1 MNSDLEIKFDSI
13 ESAIEDIKEGKV
25 VIVVDDEDRENEGDF
40 LTAARNM
47 TPELV
52 NFMAKEGRGLICVP
66 LTEERCDELDLD
78 LMVGKN
84 TATHET
90 AFTVSVDLLG
100 NGCTTGISAQ
110 DRSKTI
116 IALIEENT
124 KKEDLGRPGHIFPLK
139 AKAGGVLRRAGH
151 TEAAIDLSRMAGFE
165 PAGCIVEIMNDDGS
179 MARLPDLIHVREKFG
194 LKLISIE
201 QLIKYR
207 LENESL
213 IQRVISVDMPT
224 EDGDFDLVAFKQKD
238 NGLEHVA
245 LVKGEWDED
254 DEVLV
259 RVHSSCLTG
268 DVFGSCRCD
277 CGEQLEK
284 AMQLIEKEG
293 KGVIV
298 YMNQEGRG
306 IGLLNKLKAYKLQE
320 QGLDT
325 VEVGVDDFVHS
336 QAGSFRNRRE
346 GVLYR
351 SATNRVEIPTTRVS
365 QLKIFDS
372 IEDRE
377 YKSRSSVHQAL
388 RGHESLISTLKFR
401 DFQLF
406 KFKTFY
412 SITIYQFQKNGIRA
426 LLPRGLK
433 KLLKTIMTNQGS
445 SAAINSRKVYIKNHD
460 I

>member
-1 MNSDLEIKFDSI
+1 
-13 ESAIEDIKEGKV
+13 
-25 VIVVDDEDRENEGDF
+25 VVDDEDRENEGDF

-66 LTEERCDELDLD
+66 LTEERCDELGLEM
-78 LMVGKN
+78 MVGKN

-100 NGCTTGISAQ
+100 YGCTTGISAQ

-116 IALIEENT
+116 MALINPDIKNEE
-124 KKEDLGRPGHIFPLK
+124 LGRPGHIFPLK
-139 AKAGGVLRRAGH
+139 AKAEGVLRRAGH
-151 TEAAIDLSRMAGFE
+151 TEAAIDLARMAGFE
-165 PAGCIVEIMNDDGS
+165 PAGCIVEILNEDGT
-179 MARLPDLIHVREKFG
+179 MARLPDLVKVAEKFQ
-194 LKLISIE
+194 LRIISIE

-207 LENESL
+207 LEHESL
-213 IQRVISVDMPT
+213 IKREISVQMPT
-224 EDGDFDLVAFKQKD
+224 EQGDFDLVAYKQKD
-238 NGLEHVA
+238 TEQEHVA
-245 LVKGEWDED
+245 LIKGTWTEDEP
-254 DEVLV
+254 VLV

-325 VEVGVDDFVHS
+325 VEANLQLGFGMDDRDYGVGAQILRDLGVRKMKLMSNNPRKRTGLIGYGLEIVENVPLLVVPNPHN
-336 QAGSFRNRRE
+336 AKYLNTKRVKMGHTLRE
-346 GVLYR
+346 
-351 SATNRVEIPTTRVS
+351 
-365 QLKIFDS
+365 
-372 IEDRE
+372 
-377 YKSRSSVHQAL
+377 
-388 RGHESLISTLKFR
+388 ES
-401 DFQLF
+401 
-406 KFKTFY
+406 
-412 SITIYQFQKNGIRA
+412 N
-426 LLPRGLK
+426 
-433 KLLKTIMTNQGS
+433 
-445 SAAINSRKVYIKNHD
+445 
-460 I
+460 